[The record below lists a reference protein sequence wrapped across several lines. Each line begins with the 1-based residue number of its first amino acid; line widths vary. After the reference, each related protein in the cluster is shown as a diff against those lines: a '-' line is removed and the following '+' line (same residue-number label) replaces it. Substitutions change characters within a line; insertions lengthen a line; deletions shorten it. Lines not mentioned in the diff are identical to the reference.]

1 MNTEEHK
8 YKMRRELERKRTM
21 KKWVKNR
28 KKKEEAAEQEP
39 W

>member
-1 MNTEEHK
+1 
-8 YKMRRELERKRTM
+8 MRRVNTKYTERGKAEAGGR

-28 KKKEEAAEQEP
+28 KKKEGGAAEQEP